1 LLLFINY
8 DARPFINTS
17 IYQFIPDGKCRTG
30 GGKYHPKGR
39 LKSLLFD
46 KQFVLV
52 IMDNMNNLNEN
63 FEVQL
68 ARVES
73 KTKPDFDKT
82 KLILP
87 GAILVA
93 ALMISGSVLFYSL
106 NTDKTG
112 ANIKQ
117 AAGPAAG
124 QKVNVSA
131 DDDAFIGNEKAK
143 VTVVEFSDFQCPFC
157 RSFWSGAYQQI
168 KKEYVDT
175 GKIKFVFRDYP
186 LPFHPAAQ
194 VSAEAAECAH
204 EQGKFWEMHDKIFEE
219 QAKQGTGTVTYGAAE
234 LKKWSSQTGLDSAKF
249 NKCLDSGKYKS
260 EVEKDLADGSSY
272 GVSGTPTLFVN
283 GNPVV
288 GAQPFA
294 VFKAIIDKE
303 LK

>member
-1 LLLFINY
+1 MEN
-8 DARPFINTS
+8 
-17 IYQFIPDGKCRTG
+17 
-30 GGKYHPKGR
+30 
-39 LKSLLFD
+39 
-46 KQFVLV
+46 
-52 IMDNMNNLNEN
+52 NMEEN
-63 FEVQL
+63 
-68 ARVES
+68 
-73 KTKPDFDKT
+73 FDKT

-87 GAILVA
+87 GAILIA
-93 ALMISGSVLFYSL
+93 ALLISGSVVFYSL
-106 NTDKTG
+106 NTGGLG

-117 AAGPAAG
+117 TGDSAVGE
-124 QKVNVSA
+124 KVDVSV
-131 DDDAFIGNEKAK
+131 DDDAFIGNPKAK

-249 NKCLDSGKYKS
+249 NKCLDSGKY
-260 EVEKDLADGSSY
+260 
-272 GVSGTPTLFVN
+272 
-283 GNPVV
+283 
-288 GAQPFA
+288 
-294 VFKAIIDKE
+294 
-303 LK
+303 